1 MTIKQLLEKTAASVY
16 IVDGS
21 QRHYVT
27 PWNMIY
33 NMFADCVIDTI
44 EPGAAGDALEITLKT
59 ELVRESD

>member
-1 MTIKQLLEKTAASVY
+1 MTVKQLLEKTAASVY

-33 NMFADCVIDTI
+33 NLFSDCVIDTI
-44 EPGAAGDALEITLKT
+44 EPAATGAALEITLKT
-59 ELVRESD
+59 ELVRERG